1 MNNKPIT
8 IGVLYTGGRSWIG
21 GEHYILNL
29 LHALREFRQ
38 KQAAEPPFKTI
49 LCYEDNSQA
58 ERLKTIFAAAD
69 DFQYVETVTSASRRR
84 DQFISILNLYIPRR
98 FRFLQVKPRHR
109 LLAVEGIDVLYPFDF
124 STKLPQSTQ
133 AISWIPDFQPR
144 LLPEFFPA
152 ENLKDR
158 LAIEERII
166 EQADDIIFSSLDSI
180 ASYEHFFPA
189 ARAQSHLFRF
199 HTYLEEA
206 VWAAD
211 PLITQSKY
219 HLPNKFFI
227 CCNQFWQHKRHA
239 IVFESIAKLAPSI
252 PDLFVVFTG
261 HTQDHRLIEYF
272 DNLCSMINQLGIRS
286 NIAILGL
293 IPKADQRQ
301 LMRRSVGIIQPSL
314 SEGWSTVV
322 EDVRAMG
329 KPSVLSDLP
338 VHLEQNPNQSIFF
351 DRFSP
356 DALQRSMA
364 EAWAQ
369 WQPGPDLAAE
379 AHAKVESRKR
389 IERMGE
395 DFVKIIERVIAVRR
409 ERDKMNSSTV

>member
-8 IGVLYTGGRSWIG
+8 IGILYTGGRSWIG

-29 LHALREFRQ
+29 LHALKAFRQ
-38 KQAAEPPFKTI
+38 KQDPDLPFKTV
-49 LCYEDNSQA
+49 LCYEDSSQA
-58 ERLKTIFAAAD
+58 EHVKTIFEAAD
-69 DFQYVETVTSASRRR
+69 DFQHVKTVTPASRRR
-84 DQFISILNLYIPRR
+84 DQVISILNLYIPRR

-109 LLAVEGIDVLYPFDF
+109 FLAVEGIDVLYPFDF

-144 LLPEFFPA
+144 LLPEFFPV

-158 LAIEERII
+158 WAIEERIV

-180 ASYEHFFPA
+180 ASYKHFFPA
-189 ARAQSHLFRF
+189 GRAKTHLFRF
-199 HTYLEEA
+199 HTYLEDS
-206 VWAAD
+206 VWEAD
-211 PLITQSKY
+211 PLTIQSKY
-219 HLPNKFFI
+219 HLPDKFFI

-239 IVFESIAKLAPSI
+239 IVFESIAKLAASI

-261 HTQDHRLIEYF
+261 HTQDHRSIEYF
-272 DNLCSMINQLGIRS
+272 DNLCSMINQLGIRA

-293 IPKADQRQ
+293 IPKTDQRQ
-301 LMRRSVGIIQPSL
+301 LMRRSIGIIQPSL

-329 KPSVLSDLP
+329 KPSILSDLA
-338 VHLEQNPNQSIFF
+338 VHLEQNPNQSVFF

-364 EAWAQ
+364 DAWAH
-369 WQPGPDLAAE
+369 WQPGPDVAAE
-379 AHAKVESRKR
+379 AHARAESCKR
-389 IERMGE
+389 IEQMGE
-395 DFVKIIERVIAVRR
+395 DFALIIEQVITGRQEQDA
-409 ERDKMNSSTV
+409 KQ